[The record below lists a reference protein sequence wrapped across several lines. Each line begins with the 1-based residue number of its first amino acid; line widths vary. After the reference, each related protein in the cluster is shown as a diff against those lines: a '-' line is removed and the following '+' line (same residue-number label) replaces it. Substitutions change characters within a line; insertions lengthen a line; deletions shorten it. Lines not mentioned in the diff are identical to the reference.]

1 MTAQSSTPPDQAWPE
16 RLAGWAEMIAMI
28 ALLVM
33 SSLVVLQVIAR
44 DGFHLGFAWADELA
58 RYSGLIIVYLT
69 APILLF
75 QNKHILVDMA
85 INYLPGRWRA
95 AIDCLIEALMIVFC
109 LLFLWSGWLFIQ
121 RAGRFSTPALEMP
134 NLIFY
139 APVLFGMVLLCA
151 ASIVRL
157 ARMVRTLAR
166 GEIPK
171 VQSATSGGTL
181 AT

>member
-1 MTAQSSTPPDQAWPE
+1 MTAQSSTPSAQAWPE
-16 RLAGWAEMIAMI
+16 RLAGWAEMLAMI

-33 SSLVVLQVIAR
+33 SALVVLQVIAR

-58 RYSGLIIVYLT
+58 RYSGLVIVYLT

-85 INYLPGRWRA
+85 INALRGRWRS
-95 AIDCLIEALMIVFC
+95 AIDCLNEALMIAFC
-109 LLFLWSGWLFIQ
+109 VLFLWGGWLFMQ
-121 RAGRFSTPALEMP
+121 RAGRFSTPAMEIP

-139 APVLFGMVLLCA
+139 APVLLGMVLFCA

-157 ARMVRTLAR
+157 ARMLQTLAR
-166 GEIPK
+166 GEVPK
-171 VQSATSGGTL
+171 VHSATSGGTL

>member
-1 MTAQSSTPPDQAWPE
+1 MTAQPSTPPDQAWPE
-16 RLAGWAEMIAMI
+16 RLAGWAEMIAII

-33 SSLVVLQVIAR
+33 SALVVLQVVAR
-44 DGFHLGFAWADELA
+44 DWFHLGLAWADELA

-85 INYLPGRWRA
+85 INYLPGRWRS
-95 AIDCLIEALMIVFC
+95 AIDCLNEALMIAFC
-109 LLFLWSGWLFIQ
+109 ILFLWGGWLFMQ

-134 NLIFY
+134 NLAFY
-139 APVLFGMVLLCA
+139 APVLFGMVLMGA
-151 ASIVRL
+151 ASTVRL
-157 ARMVRTLAR
+157 VRMLRTLAR

-171 VQSATSGGTL
+171 VHSATSGGTL